1 MKPEIVLQEYAGRHN
16 TSPQT
21 SQRLLQ
27 GKAYR
32 DLSTVIVIP
41 TRGVIPAKVVQ
52 NWMGLMSPM
61 NQKLMR
67 IFIIG
72 MEVGDA
78 YTNAVQTILDH
89 PQLKEFKYMLT
100 LEEDNMPPP
109 DGLLKLYENMDKY
122 DAIGGLYWT
131 KGEGGLPMI
140 YGNPNIFPKNF
151 IPQMPVFDTI
161 QQCNGLGMGFTLFK
175 LDMFRNTRI
184 PKPWFK
190 TRQEYISGQGVS
202 SYTQDLY
209 FFENAGKEGYKF
221 ACDCRVKV
229 GHYDLQ
235 NDVVW

>member
-1 MKPEIVLQEYAGRHN
+1 MKPQIVVQDFAGYHN
-16 TSPQT
+16 QSPQT
-21 SQRLLQ
+21 TQRLRNA
-27 GKAYR
+27 KAYT
-32 DLSTVIVIP
+32 DLSTVIVVA

-52 NWMGLMSPM
+52 NWLSLMTPM
-61 NQKLMR
+61 NQKFMR
-67 IFIIG
+67 LFIIG
-72 MEVGDA
+72 MEVGEA
-78 YTNAVQTILDH
+78 YTNGVQCILDH

-109 DGLLKLYENMDKY
+109 DGLLKLYESMDKY
-122 DAIGGLYWT
+122 DAVGGLYWT

-140 YGNPNIFPKNF
+140 YGAPGVIPKNF
-151 IPQMPVFDTI
+151 IPQMPVYDTV

-175 LDMFRNTRI
+175 MEIFKNPRI

-190 TRQEYISGQGVS
+190 TKQEYKSGVGVS

-209 FFENAGKEGYKF
+209 FFENAGREGYKF

-235 NDVVW
+235 NDIVW